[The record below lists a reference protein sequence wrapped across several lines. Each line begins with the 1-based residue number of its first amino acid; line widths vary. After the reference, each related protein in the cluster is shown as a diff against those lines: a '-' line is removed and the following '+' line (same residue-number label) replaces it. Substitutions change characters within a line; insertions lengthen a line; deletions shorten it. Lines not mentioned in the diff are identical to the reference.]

1 MNNQEKNVA
10 TWEEVYDVLN
20 NFDNRKNNKSSGWV
34 FSILSLFLSV
44 IPFVGIPFS
53 IVGFVKGIKSTKNNN
68 KVRGTFSIILGIIGF
83 IISCFA
89 FLIWLK
95 VGLSLINQ
103 IFNQWQYY
111 ILIQQ
116 IYYNWEVLYGL

>member
-20 NFDNRKNNKSSGWV
+20 NFDNRKNNKSSGLV

-44 IPFVGIPFS
+44 ILFVGFPFS
-53 IVGFVKGIKSTKNNN
+53 LVGFVKGITSTKNNH

-103 IFNQWQYY
+103 IFNQ
-111 ILIQQ
+111 
-116 IYYNWEVLYGL
+116 

>member
-20 NFDNRKNNKSSGWV
+20 NFDNRKNNKSSGLV
-34 FSILSLFLSV
+34 FSVLSLFLAV

-53 IVGFVKGIKSTKNNN
+53 IVGFVKGVKSTKNNN

-103 IFNQWQYY
+103 IFNQ
-111 ILIQQ
+111 
-116 IYYNWEVLYGL
+116 

>member
-1 MNNQEKNVA
+1 MDNQEKNVA

-20 NFDNRKNNKSSGWV
+20 NFDNKKNNQSSGLV
-34 FSILSLFLSV
+34 FSILSLFLSI

-68 KVRGTFSIILGIIGF
+68 KVRGIFSIILGIIGF

-89 FLIWLK
+89 ILIWLK
-95 VGLSLINQ
+95 VGLALINQ
-103 IFNQWQYY
+103 IFNQ
-111 ILIQQ
+111 
-116 IYYNWEVLYGL
+116 

>member
-1 MNNQEKNVA
+1 MEKQ
-10 TWEEVYDVLN
+10 
-20 NFDNRKNNKSSGWV
+20 
-34 FSILSLFLSV
+34 
-44 IPFVGIPFS
+44 
-53 IVGFVKGIKSTKNNN
+53 IKSTKNNN

-103 IFNQWQYY
+103 IFNQ
-111 ILIQQ
+111 
-116 IYYNWEVLYGL
+116 